1 MSSDKVIRL
10 FYPLSRKTIDTYTV
24 IRFYYPNSEIR
35 INVSGV
41 VESFLSRLIYRKVLF
56 DRGIEGIVLP
66 QEVNVALNGKVNCL
80 HPGRDM
86 VKSLNDKDAFDD
98 VCRSNQILVPKT
110 WNEDFL
116 LNEPTKLIFKPKIGA
131 GSRGIKIIEC
141 DRGLVQVQKDYICQ
155 EYLGNDNKIYGFFA
169 FAVKGK
175 VQSSYCHERIET
187 YPKKGGVSVLSKLYE
202 NEKLHNTACDVVRK
216 LNYTGL
222 LMIEF
227 KHYQNKFYVIEI
239 NPRLWGS
246 VLFCLSIKDNPVT
259 SYLNHRGLKKPTRE
273 ALGRE
278 FLVWLFPY
286 GLFRRNV
293 YKHLSKALLINY
305 GYDSA
310 RANYF
315 TRVLV
320 TILAK
325 VVR

>member
-1 MSSDKVIRL
+1 MSSDKGIRL

-41 VESFLSRLIYRKVLF
+41 VESFLARLIYRKVLF
-56 DRGIEGIVLP
+56 DRGTEGIVLP
-66 QEVNVALNGKVNCL
+66 QEVNVALNEKVNCIS
-80 HPGRDM
+80 PGRDM
-86 VKSLNDKDAFDD
+86 VIRLNDKDAFDD

-110 WNEDFL
+110 WNDDFY

-141 DRGLVQVQKDYICQ
+141 DRGLVQVEKDYICQ
-155 EYLGNDNKIYGFFA
+155 EYLGSDNKIYGFFA
-169 FAVKGK
+169 FAIKGK

-202 NEKLHNTACDVVRK
+202 NEKLHNTGCDVVKK

-227 KHYQNKFYVIEI
+227 KHYQNEFYVIEI

-246 VLFCLSIKDNPVT
+246 VLFCLSIKDNPIT
-259 SYLNHRGLKKPTRE
+259 SYLNYCGLKKAARE
-273 ALGRE
+273 ALDRE

-286 GLFRRNV
+286 GLFRRSV
-293 YKHLSKALLINY
+293 YKYLAKALLVNY
-305 GYDSA
+305 NYNSA

-320 TILAK
+320 TMLAK